1 MALGRC
7 NLDYL
12 PSYDSEQKISYLLMA
27 LCDFRTGS
35 TAHQWVKPDMGR
47 LVLETALRGGRITGD
62 VCIQLF
68 FLMLV
73 TSLVPGGATRTK
85 KKKIGNTAPHLE
97 RSPPFKLISPPFC
110 RFLIQSGFHVL
121 FRFWTQLTL

>member
-1 MALGRC
+1 MALRRC

-73 TSLVPGGATRTK
+73 TSLGPGGATRTK
-85 KKKIGNTAPHLE
+85 KKKSGNTAPHLE
-97 RSPPFKLISPPFC
+97 RSLSFKVISPP
-110 RFLIQSGFHVL
+110 LD
-121 FRFWTQLTL
+121 WTVS